1 MIDNFLF
8 TKPPVSAAAV
18 REFEQSTG
26 VTIPPEFVELMSG
39 PANGARPTPQDTFD
53 VPTRRNN
60 ESDSVGRFLTLTAV
74 DGREASTLAD
84 AFDTLKG
91 RIPDET
97 IPIATCGCGDELLLY
112 WTGPQQGQIW
122 IWDHEDEGQDNLY
135 FVANS
140 LHEFLDALYEYT
152 ETA

>member
-1 MIDNFLF
+1 MIDTFIF
-8 TKPPVSAAAV
+8 TQPPVSAAAI
-18 REFEQSTG
+18 RAFEQSTG
-26 VTIPPEFVELMSG
+26 VTIPPEFVDLMSG

-60 ESDSVGRFLTLTAV
+60 ESDSVGHFLTLSAD

-84 AFDTLKG
+84 AFDSLKG
-91 RIPDET
+91 RIPDQT

-112 WTGPQQGQIW
+112 WTGPRQGQIW

-135 FVANS
+135 HVANS
-140 LHEFLDALYEYT
+140 LTELLDSLYELPAPT
-152 ETA
+152 

>member
-8 TKPPVSAAAV
+8 TQPPVSAAAV

-39 PANGARPTPQDTFD
+39 PANGARPTPQDTFN

-60 ESDSVGRFLTLTAV
+60 EEDSVSEFLTLSV
-74 DGREASTLAD
+74 DGGREVSSLAQSY
-84 AFDTLKG
+84 DTLKG
-91 RIPDET
+91 RTPDQT
-97 IPIATCGCGDELLLY
+97 IPIAACGCGDTVLLY
-112 WTGPQQGQIW
+112 WTGPQQGQVW
-122 IWDHEDEGQDNLY
+122 IWDHEDEGQDNIY

-140 LHEFLDALYEYT
+140 LTEFLDSLYEHP
-152 ETA
+152 ESA